1 MTTRPRKPKG
11 AEAAPLPP
19 APPATPTPEERTE
32 LAELAELIT
41 KLVKAD
47 KRMFGRA
54 STERVARALL
64 DQASPRQIE
73 KVKAGAAGENLARMI
88 RRLEREGR

>member
-1 MTTRPRKPKG
+1 VTTRPRKPKG

-19 APPATPTPEERTE
+19 ATPTPAEERTE

-54 STERVARALL
+54 STERVAQALL